1 MSRRSISDTERTRIF
16 LAHQG
21 VCAVCGGKI
30 VGKAWDLDHGRA
42 LALLGDDTE
51 DNLYPVH
58 RSPCHRDKTKDDV
71 AKIAKAKRREARH
84 LGSHRSRS
92 PIRGWRKFDGTPVYP
107 SRPSRGT

>member
-1 MSRRSISDTERTRIF
+1 MARRSISDTERTRIF

-58 RSPCHRDKTKDDV
+58 RSPCHREKTKADV
-71 AKIAKAKRREARH
+71 ARIAKAKRNETRQ
-84 LGSHRSRS
+84 LGAHRSRS
-92 PIRGWRKFDGTPVYP
+92 PLPGSRASGIRKRMNGQVERW
-107 SRPSRGT
+107 